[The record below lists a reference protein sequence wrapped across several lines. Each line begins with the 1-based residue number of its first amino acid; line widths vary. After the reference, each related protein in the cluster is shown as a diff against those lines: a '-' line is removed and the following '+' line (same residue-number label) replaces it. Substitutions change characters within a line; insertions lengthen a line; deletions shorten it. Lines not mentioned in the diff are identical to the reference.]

1 MAGQQVV
8 QHCPVCNAK
17 YDVGIY
23 VSGQKVRCRKCGN
36 KFAVIRNDTFVG
48 AAPGAVPAGG
58 SAAFGA
64 GGAVAGAAVPGAA
77 AAGGLALAAG
87 AVAVAKEA
95 PKWPKNPG
103 PTVAERPRD
112 PPQVRRDKPTQDR
125 DLPVGTRLD
134 GYELGPVLG
143 KGAMGTVYRARQLS
157 LDRTVAVK
165 VMASDLV
172 GQPEFVLRFRREA
185 AALAALSHPNVV
197 AIIDQGNVGPHYY
210 FVMEFVDGP
219 TLRRE
224 LAKKAVGHE
233 FGLELAIQI
242 GRGLVYAHSKGIV
255 HRDLKPENVL
265 LADDGVGRVAKICDF
280 GLADILFSDRSY
292 VNLTGSRISMGTV
305 NYMAPE
311 QRQDAGRVD
320 QRADIFSYGVVV
332 YELLTGELPIGRF
345 PTPAERNTALDRR
358 LDPVV
363 LRALDQDPRRRYP
376 FVREMVDKIEAVAR
390 GRL

>member
-1 MAGQQVV
+1 MGGQQVV

-23 VSGQKVRCRKCGN
+23 VSGQKVRCRRCGN

-48 AAPGAVPAGG
+48 AAPGAAPGT
-58 SAAFGA
+58 AAVGA
-64 GGAVAGAAVPGAA
+64 G
-77 AAGGLALAAG
+77 GGLALAAG
-87 AVAVAKEA
+87 AVAVKDA
-95 PKWPKNPG
+95 PPRKNNP
-103 PTVAERPRD
+103 PTVAERQREPA
-112 PPQVRRDKPTQDR
+112 QVRRDKPTQDR
-125 DLPVGTRLD
+125 DMPPGTRLD
-134 GYELGPVLG
+134 GYELGAVLG
-143 KGAMGTVYRARQLS
+143 KGAMGTVYRARQIS

-165 VMASDLV
+165 VMAADLV

-224 LAKKAVGHE
+224 LAKKAVTHDI
-233 FGLELAIQI
+233 GLDFAVQI
-242 GRGLVYAHSKGIV
+242 GRGLVYAHGKGIV

-265 LADDGVGRVAKICDF
+265 LADDGVGKVAKICDF

-345 PTPAERNTALDRR
+345 PTPAERNPALDRR

>member
-1 MAGQQVV
+1 MGGQQVV

-23 VSGQKVRCRKCGN
+23 VSGQKVRCRRCGN

-48 AAPGAVPAGG
+48 AAPGAAPGT
-58 SAAFGA
+58 
-64 GGAVAGAAVPGAA
+64 AAVG
-77 AAGGLALAAG
+77 AGGLALAAG
-87 AVAVAKEA
+87 AVAVKDA
-95 PKWPKNPG
+95 PPRKNNP
-103 PTVAERPRD
+103 PTVAERQREPA
-112 PPQVRRDKPTQDR
+112 QVRRDKPTQDR
-125 DLPVGTRLD
+125 DMPPGTRLD
-134 GYELGPVLG
+134 GYELGAVLG
-143 KGAMGTVYRARQLS
+143 KGAMGTVYRARQIS

-165 VMASDLV
+165 VMAADLV

-224 LAKKAVGHE
+224 LAKKAVTHDI
-233 FGLELAIQI
+233 GLDYAVQI
-242 GRGLVYAHSKGIV
+242 GRGLVYAHGKGIV

-265 LADDGVGRVAKICDF
+265 LADDGVGKVAKICDF

-345 PTPAERNTALDRR
+345 PTPAERNPALDRR

>member
-1 MAGQQVV
+1 MGGQQVV

-23 VSGQKVRCRKCGN
+23 VSGQKVRCRRCGN

-48 AAPGAVPAGG
+48 AAPGAAPGT
-58 SAAFGA
+58 AAVGA
-64 GGAVAGAAVPGAA
+64 G
-77 AAGGLALAAG
+77 GGLALAAG
-87 AVAVAKEA
+87 AVAVKDA
-95 PKWPKNPG
+95 PPRKNNP
-103 PTVAERPRD
+103 PTVAERQREPA
-112 PPQVRRDKPTQDR
+112 QVRRDKPTQDR
-125 DLPVGTRLD
+125 DMPPGTRLD
-134 GYELGPVLG
+134 GYELGAVLG
-143 KGAMGTVYRARQLS
+143 KGAMGTVYRARQIS

-165 VMASDLV
+165 VMAADLV

-224 LAKKAVGHE
+224 LAKKAVTHDI
-233 FGLELAIQI
+233 GLDYAVQI
-242 GRGLVYAHSKGIV
+242 GRGLVYAHGKGIV

-265 LADDGVGRVAKICDF
+265 LADDGVGKVAKICDF

-345 PTPAERNTALDRR
+345 PTPAERNPALDRR